1 MGIQNRY
8 KSSFVSKG
16 TTILT
21 AKPFAYVL
29 RSLYRNERC
38 DHCLQSGKLFR
49 CSACQYVYYCNRSC
63 QQGSWPTHNTECVNL
78 KRVSPKVV
86 PDMARLMARI
96 IIKLSQGGDDEVEY
110 YTKTKF
116 RRFKDLMS
124 HYSDIKK
131 DEKKM
136 EHFMFLCGVL
146 FGFLGDTPMPNSAE
160 LMGIYGRI
168 CINSFNIFDL
178 DMNSI
183 GVGIYLAPSVVDH
196 SCVPNAVATFE
207 GITLNIRTIEDL
219 PSLDW
224 SQIRI
229 SYIDVLKTTKERRSE
244 LQSSYY
250 FWCNCKKCEEPELM
264 AEAAAC
270 SNKNCTNPCSPDM
283 ESCPECNI
291 KLLENFKE
299 IFDEVSSFTAHHLQN
314 MKNMAYLDVSKMCLK
329 KQEGVLHSL
338 NIQHVQTLQTAFDS
352 SISLQHWEE
361 AEFYAKKLIKGYLV
375 YYGEV
380 HPLTGILLLMTG
392 KIQLYL
398 EKPKQA
404 LEALRKA
411 NSILAITHG
420 EQHTLVRENLKPLL
434 YQATT
439 EGLK

>member
-1 MGIQNRY
+1 
-8 KSSFVSKG
+8 
-16 TTILT
+16 
-21 AKPFAYVL
+21 
-29 RSLYRNERC
+29 
-38 DHCLQSGKLFR
+38 
-49 CSACQYVYYCNRSC
+49 
-63 QQGSWPTHNTECVNL
+63 
-78 KRVSPKVV
+78 
-86 PDMARLMARI
+86 MARLMARI